1 MHPPPSLKHH
11 LAWDRATA
19 VISSAPRLRF
29 QLACVSPVARVRASG
44 SRMMAWIT
52 YGGLDGAG
60 ALGLEGGALF
70 SFYNTE
76 MRNAVA
82 RQ

>member
-1 MHPPPSLKHH
+1 MQAMLQEEIPIFLQQ
-11 LAWDRATA
+11 LQE
-19 VISSAPRLRF
+19 VEPREVLG
-29 QLACVSPVARVRASG
+29 VGVARVRASG
-44 SRMMAWIT
+44 SRMLAWIT
-52 YGGLDGAG
+52 YGGPDGAG

-76 MRNAVA
+76 VRMHGA